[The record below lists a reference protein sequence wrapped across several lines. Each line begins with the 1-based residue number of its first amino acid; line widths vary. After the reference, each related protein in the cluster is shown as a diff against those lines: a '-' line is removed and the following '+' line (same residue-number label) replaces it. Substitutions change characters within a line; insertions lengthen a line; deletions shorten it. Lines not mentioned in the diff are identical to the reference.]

1 MSVQAREKNGSDS
14 PSVIFLVYLVATAAL
29 CGALVMVIEVLGS
42 RVIGPVFGASL
53 FVWTSLITVTLV
65 SLAAGYAVGGVL
77 SDRWKSPDALY
88 GLIMTAGFLV
98 LLIPVVSGTVLR
110 FCLPLGLRTGS
121 LTSSTLLF
129 GPSLLLLGCVS
140 PYIIKIAV
148 REMRNIGRT
157 VGFFYA
163 VSTLG
168 SFVGTVLTGFV
179 LIAYFSVGRIFSF
192 TGFMLILIAF
202 GYFAVMRK
210 RWALLPLLAVP
221 ILLARPTPA
230 RVVNL
235 PDGTK
240 ITAVWGKDTYYGKV
254 KVVDRTKA
262 SQRYREMLIEGQVQG
277 GIDLNNGLS
286 IFGYSYFLQ
295 FLPYGLNSQGKDCLV
310 IGLGA
315 GLVPTWYER
324 KGVRTDVVEINP
336 AVPQVA
342 RDYFGFSISGDLFQE
357 DARYHVTNSSRKY
370 DYIILDV
377 FNGDTTPGHL
387 LSVEF
392 FRLLKPLLREKGIL
406 AMNLYGSLR
415 GDTLM
420 LASVNATLGEVFPA
434 VTINPLFSPHEGD
447 GLGNITIL
455 AYDYPFPR
463 PESRWAGA
471 EMPHPDVYSILE
483 RFLWRPYVFPP
494 DTPAIVL
501 SDNYNPVDFLALR
514 TAETTR
520 KYMLDHTSLEILL

>member
-1 MSVQAREKNGSDS
+1 MQTGEKSGSGLS
-14 PSVIFLVYLVATAAL
+14 SAFFLVYLVVTAAL
-29 CGALVMVIEVLGS
+29 CGALVMVIEILGS

-98 LLIPVVSGTVLR
+98 LLVPIASETVLR
-110 FCLPLGLRTGS
+110 ICLPLGLRTGS
-121 LTSSTLLF
+121 LVSSALLF
-129 GPSLLLLGCVS
+129 GPALLLLGCVS
-140 PYIIKIAV
+140 PYIIKVAV
-148 REMRNIGRT
+148 REMHNIGRT

-168 SFVGTVLTGFV
+168 SFAGTVLTGFV
-179 LIAYFSVGRIFSF
+179 LIAYFSVGRIFTF
-192 TGFMLILIAF
+192 TGFILILIAF
-202 GYFAVMRK
+202 GYFAALKK

-230 RVVNL
+230 RVVTL
-235 PDGTK
+235 SDGTEVSV
-240 ITAVWGKDTYYGKV
+240 VWEKDTYYGKV

-262 SQRYREMLIEGQVQG
+262 SHRYREMLIEGQVQG
-277 GIDLNNGLS
+277 GIDLDNGLS

-295 FLPYGLNSQGKDCLV
+295 FLPYGLNPRGEDCLV

-315 GLVPTWYER
+315 GLVPSWYER

-342 RDYFGFSISGDLFQE
+342 REYFGFSIGGDLFQE
-357 DARYHVTNSSRKY
+357 DARYHVTRSSRKY

-392 FRLLKPLLREKGIL
+392 FRLVKPLLREKGVL

-415 GDTLM
+415 GDTMM
-420 LASVNATLGEVFPA
+420 LASVNATLGEVFPT
-434 VTINPLFSPHEGD
+434 VTMYPLFSPQEGD
-447 GLGNITIL
+447 GVGNITIL
-455 AYDYPFPR
+455 AYDHPFPR
-463 PESRWAGA
+463 PQSRWAGA
-471 EMPHPDVYSILE
+471 EMPHPKVYSVLD
-483 RFLWRPYVFPP
+483 RYLWRPYVFPP
-494 DTPAIVL
+494 DTPSMVL

-520 KYMLDHTSLEILL
+520 KYMLEHTSLEILL